1 MDKDKID
8 LLKKAE
14 DLTVDLNR
22 FFNKKGKSVFDR
34 YPVMFALLVIFGAT
48 MMSQGIKEII
58 YRISYLKENP
68 EIMLLAGLLILV
80 ITGTLYKKLDK

>member
-8 LLKKAE
+8 LLKRAE
-14 DLTVDLNR
+14 DLTVEMNK
-22 FFNKKGKSVFDR
+22 FFHKKGKSVFAR

-48 MMSQGIKEII
+48 LMSQGIKEII
-58 YRISYLKENP
+58 LKVSFFKEHP
-68 EIMLLAGLLILV
+68 IIMLIAGLLILV